1 MPGAQS
7 TFAVLGSLAIGLG
20 LYLALASIDIAGM
33 SAAEARDWMN
43 LTVAG
48 LCVLVVA
55 FAISI
60 VAIIRSRP
68 KSVAV
73 LSLIAILVLPVIA
86 CIVGVKLGADVL
98 IENSHDDLATL
109 GVDLLRTVE
118 DFKNGGGFWA
128 ILRFLLGLF

>member
-1 MPGAQS
+1 
-7 TFAVLGSLAIGLG
+7 
-20 LYLALASIDIAGM
+20 
-33 SAAEARDWMN
+33 MN

-60 VAIIRSRP
+60 VAIISFSTEVGRGALVHHDP
-68 KSVAV
+68 
-73 LSLIAILVLPVIA
+73 VLPVITY
-86 CIVGVKLGADVL
+86 IVGVKLGADVL